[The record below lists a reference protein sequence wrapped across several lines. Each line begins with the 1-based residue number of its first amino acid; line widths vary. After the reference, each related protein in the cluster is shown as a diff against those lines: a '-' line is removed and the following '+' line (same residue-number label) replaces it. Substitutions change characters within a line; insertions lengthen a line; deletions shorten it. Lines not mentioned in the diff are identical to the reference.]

1 MRHGTAYWTAHL
13 AAIKREGISTSAYAR
28 RHRIAAHSLYYWQ
41 HKLSAVPDAA
51 RRPPA
56 HQASADTNKL
66 PNAFVALRVAEPVAA
81 AAQDRC
87 TLLLGSGLRLELSA
101 LPTPTWLAALDR
113 TLRGAH

>member
-28 RHRIAAHSLYYWQ
+28 RHRIAVKRLYYWQ
-41 HKLSAVPDAA
+41 RKLGTAQVAA
-51 RRPPA
+51 RLPPSPQRPV
-56 HQASADTNKL
+56 DTSNL
-66 PNAFVALRVAEPVAA
+66 ANAFVALRIAEPVAA
-81 AAQDRC
+81 VAQDNC
-87 TLLLGSGLRLELSA
+87 TIVLGSGLRLELTA